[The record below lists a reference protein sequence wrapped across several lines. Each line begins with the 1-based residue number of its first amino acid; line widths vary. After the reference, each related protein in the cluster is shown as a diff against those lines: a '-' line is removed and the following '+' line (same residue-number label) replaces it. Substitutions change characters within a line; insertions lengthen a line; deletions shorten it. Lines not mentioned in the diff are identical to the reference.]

1 MARTWTTWINSL
13 FLVIVFIIYL
23 FYITPTNEVQI
34 INCKILNFLSS
45 TLRYKELIEWKL
57 ISFTIS
63 NLEYN
68 ESFFSWIF
76 YLLISQSIF
85 AWTYSKLLL
94 SVDISKSIIKT
105 DRNLQAKN
113 YFIIGF
119 IGAILLLLIATLII
133 NHLYE
138 KQHIQ
143 RIERLVKEA
152 YSNIDTTLNK
162 QLKYTEQKMLD
173 DIDKIIDKQINNA
186 FIPVYHGIPNL
197 SNYYYSLPSEYTRI
211 ALKANDLY
219 CGYKNGTLVPY
230 YNELLPDG
238 YKLERCNDKM
248 LDNEI
253 QAKINQHLFTKT
265 NFSMAMNE
273 ASYNINT
280 EIVNYMNVLQTELR
294 ASIKQLNTNSD
305 ISTNKGH

>member
-1 MARTWTTWINSL
+1 MFKSLLIFILLVIWTTLADSTPCVVFGIYVVGMTTLLTIALSETKIINKYVIAQRIFHTTTPLFTIFKSVWFTLLLSLSIAFVASIILLIQSIYINLAMLIILGVDVIVIWIIHNKIKSILSLSVKSPFLEPMARTWTTWINSL

-152 YSNIDTTLNK
+152 YKISN
-162 QLKYTEQKMLD
+162 
-173 DIDKIIDKQINNA
+173 
-186 FIPVYHGIPNL
+186 
-197 SNYYYSLPSEYTRI
+197 
-211 ALKANDLY
+211 
-219 CGYKNGTLVPY
+219 
-230 YNELLPDG
+230 
-238 YKLERCNDKM
+238 
-248 LDNEI
+248 
-253 QAKINQHLFTKT
+253 
-265 NFSMAMNE
+265 
-273 ASYNINT
+273 
-280 EIVNYMNVLQTELR
+280 
-294 ASIKQLNTNSD
+294 
-305 ISTNKGH
+305 